1 MGIQETTT
9 TAKPTAVLDLTTP
22 VPSSSLGAPPATR
35 PSHIPGRSRS
45 PKPCR
50 SRSPKRS
57 RSRSRTRSP
66 SPNPTEVTIVTGGY
80 HQLRTEIHARLEEL
94 GDQAMMDR
102 QTIRAYKEDVAARSD
117 REAELYRKNAKQ
129 RKKLN
134 KAKETRNNLR
144 LTITN
149 QDSMI
154 GELSAEIQTLNS
166 TIASLRTEIREVTEA
181 GADGQWPEEN
191 ADGQWPEENADGQW
205 PEENADDQWPEENAD
220 GDYSGDDLQRWA
232 SEGWRKTEAELQE
245 ASLKNAELLEH
256 NKALVEQCV
265 GCMRELKR
273 QRTEAQQTEPAPK
286 PVVTGENPDQLEL
299 LKQYTMAFLMNMT
312 RFDLDMEEDEFVKA
326 FKTFAGFITWNNPNA
341 LTILQTELAVTQ
353 NVEQIMRHAYMMQR
367 LACHLV
373 NDTRDDKPLT
383 SIWNNL
389 RQAAMQVDNLGE
401 ASSRSA
407 VAGSVGG
414 EIPAQPTTNQTGGA
428 PPVVAQASQPPLTKE
443 HVGTQFDKLIALY
456 DRVYAAGKTQG
467 INDFKAKMLDFY
479 GDTGKDKIAALNE
492 NGQGWRYLFKQ
503 KNKRLDFLNAVATAR
518 DVNKEE
524 EWQRLQS
531 LIDYMN
537 GLATVYES
545 TQQQ

>member
-129 RKKLN
+129 REKLN

-166 TIASLRTEIREVTEA
+166 TIASLRTEIQTLNSTIASLRTEIKEVTEA

-205 PEENADDQWPEENAD
+205 PEENAD

-232 SEGWRKTEAELQE
+232 SEGWRKT
-245 ASLKNAELLEH
+245 
-256 NKALVEQCV
+256 
-265 GCMRELKR
+265 
-273 QRTEAQQTEPAPK
+273 
-286 PVVTGENPDQLEL
+286 
-299 LKQYTMAFLMNMT
+299 
-312 RFDLDMEEDEFVKA
+312 
-326 FKTFAGFITWNNPNA
+326 
-341 LTILQTELAVTQ
+341 
-353 NVEQIMRHAYMMQR
+353 
-367 LACHLV
+367 
-373 NDTRDDKPLT
+373 
-383 SIWNNL
+383 
-389 RQAAMQVDNLGE
+389 
-401 ASSRSA
+401 
-407 VAGSVGG
+407 
-414 EIPAQPTTNQTGGA
+414 
-428 PPVVAQASQPPLTKE
+428 
-443 HVGTQFDKLIALY
+443 
-456 DRVYAAGKTQG
+456 
-467 INDFKAKMLDFY
+467 
-479 GDTGKDKIAALNE
+479 
-492 NGQGWRYLFKQ
+492 
-503 KNKRLDFLNAVATAR
+503 
-518 DVNKEE
+518 
-524 EWQRLQS
+524 
-531 LIDYMN
+531 
-537 GLATVYES
+537 
-545 TQQQ
+545 